1 MFKRKQYKGLE
12 PSTIAGYLIIVSLAW
27 IFIALFVVST
37 FTYRIILGT
46 VGSVLLA
53 TAVILLFRANR
64 IAQATNFHESI
75 VDTLFESNAVAL
87 TLINH
92 HGKIIELNHTTANML
107 GYEHRNDL
115 IGLPIMDI
123 IEQSSQE
130 ALGTALEQVKEGKIT
145 SLNIHVLH
153 RSSFPLELQIS
164 CEPVIQ
170 NGSVIG
176 GLIISHDLS
185 DHKRNIERIR
195 YMAYYDDM
203 TGLPNRTLF
212 QIRFDE
218 WLLRAKEDHF
228 MLGVCYID
236 LDNFKLINASFGR
249 EYADLML
256 LQMADRLN
264 RLLSEH
270 DFVARM
276 EGDSFALLL
285 NHIDHIDQL
294 LERAQHILEVIGEP
308 YDLKGVPVHVS
319 ASMGIAVNIDPADDG
334 YSLFKKAD
342 MALVKVK
349 ETAGDNILIYSEE
362 WNNSSYERLKLQHE
376 IHRAI
381 QKHEFELYYQPQYD
395 LLEGQIVGVE
405 ALIRWNHPTKGM
417 LSPIHFIP
425 IAEESGLIV
434 PIGEWVIR
442 EACRQNKEWLDEG
455 LPIVPVAVNLSIR
468 QFIRNDMSLQISKI
482 LEETGLPPQYLDI
495 EITESMSIDINEMN
509 QKLIE
514 ISEMGVGISV
524 DDFGTGY
531 SSFHYLKALPIN
543 RLKIDRSFVTDILHE
558 KSHAEI
564 VSAIIAMAHKLN
576 LQVIAEGVETDE
588 QFEFLRTLQCDEI
601 QGYLKS
607 PPVPSSFFQKL
618 LCSA

>member
-1 MFKRKQYKGLE
+1 MFKRNQFYKFE
-12 PSTIAGYLIIVSLAW
+12 PTIVAGFLIVLSLAW
-27 IFIALFVVST
+27 MLIALFAVQA
-37 FTYRIILGT
+37 FIYRVILGT
-46 VGSVLLA
+46 VGLALIA
-53 TAVILLFRANR
+53 TAILIFFRSR
-64 IAQATNFHESI
+64 KIDTSQNFHESI
-75 VDTLFESNAVAL
+75 VDTLFQSNAVAL
-87 TLINH
+87 AFINH
-92 HGKIIELNHTTANML
+92 EGRIIELNDTTANML
-107 GYEHRNDL
+107 GYEQRQEL
-115 IGLPIMDI
+115 IGEPIMSV

-130 ALGTALEQVKEGKIT
+130 ALANSLQQVRAGKIET
-145 SLNIHVLH
+145 LNIHVLH

-164 CEPVIQ
+164 CEPVLKD
-170 NGSVIG
+170 GRVIG
-176 GLIISHDLS
+176 ALMISHDLS
-185 DHKRNIERIR
+185 DHKRNLERIR

-218 WLLRAKEDHF
+218 WLLRAEEDHF

-285 NHIDHIDQL
+285 NHLDNIDQL
-294 LERAQHILEVIGEP
+294 LERAQHILTVISEP
-308 YDLKGVPVHVS
+308 YDLKGVPVHMS

-349 ETAGDNILIYSEE
+349 ETAGDTILIYSEE

-395 LLEGQIVGVE
+395 LIQGQIVGVE
-405 ALIRWNHPTKGM
+405 ALIRWNHPTKGL

-425 IAEESGLIV
+425 LAEESGLIV

-442 EACRQNKEWLDEG
+442 EACRQNKEWLDAG

-468 QFIRNDMSLQISKI
+468 QFVRNDMSLQISKI
-482 LEETGLPPQYLDI
+482 LEETGLPSQYLDI

-509 QKLIE
+509 RKLIA
-514 ISEMGVGISV
+514 ISELGVGISV

-531 SSFHYLKALPIN
+531 SSFHYLKSLPIS
-543 RLKIDRSFVTDILHE
+543 RLKIDRSFVMDIMKE

-576 LQVIAEGVETDE
+576 LQVIAEGVETNE
-588 QFEFLRTLQCDEI
+588 QLEFLRSLQCDEM

-607 PPVPSSFFQKL
+607 PPVPGERFKEL
-618 LCSA
+618 LYSA

>member
-1 MFKRKQYKGLE
+1 MFKRNQMYGFG
-12 PSTIAGYLIIVSLAW
+12 PTIVAGFLIVLSLAW
-27 IFIALFVVST
+27 MLIALFIVQS
-37 FTYRIILGT
+37 FMYRVILGT
-46 VGSVLLA
+46 VGLLLVITAIVLL
-53 TAVILLFRANR
+53 LRSR
-64 IAQATNFHESI
+64 KIASSKNIHESI
-75 VDTLFESNAVAL
+75 VDTLFQSDAVAL
-87 TLINH
+87 ALINH
-92 HGKIIELNHTTANML
+92 EGKIVELNDTTANML
-107 GYEHRNDL
+107 GYEERQEL
-115 IGLPIMDI
+115 LGVPIMDM

-130 ALGTALEQVKEGKIT
+130 ALASSLEQVRAGKIE
-145 SLNIHVLH
+145 SINIHALH
-153 RSSFPLELQIS
+153 RSSFPLELHVS
-164 CEPVIQ
+164 CEPVIKD
-170 NGSVIG
+170 GRVIG
-176 GLIISHDLS
+176 SLLISHDLS
-185 DHKRNIERIR
+185 DHKRNLERIR

-285 NHIDHIDQL
+285 NHLEHIDQL
-294 LERAQHILEVIGEP
+294 LERAQHILDAISEP
-308 YDLKGVPVHVS
+308 YDIKGVPVHMS
-319 ASMGIAVNIDPADDG
+319 ASMGIAVNIDPDDDG

-349 ETAGDNILIYSEE
+349 ETASDPILIYSEE

-395 LLEGQIVGVE
+395 VVQGKIVGVE
-405 ALIRWNHPTKGM
+405 ALIRWNHPTKGL
-417 LSPIHFIP
+417 LSPLHFIP
-425 IAEESGLIV
+425 LAEESGLIV

-442 EACRQNKEWLDEG
+442 EACRQNKEWLDAG

-468 QFIRNDMSLQISKI
+468 QFVRNDMSLQISKI
-482 LEETGLPPQYLDI
+482 LEESGLPPEYLDI

-509 QKLIE
+509 RTLVA
-514 ISEMGVGISV
+514 ISNLGVGISV

-531 SSFHYLKALPIN
+531 SSFHYLKSLPIN
-543 RLKIDRSFVTDILHE
+543 RLKIDRSFVMDILKE

-576 LQVIAEGVETDE
+576 LQVIAEGVETNE
-588 QFEFLRTLQCDEI
+588 QLEFLRSLQCDEM

-607 PPVPSSFFQKL
+607 PPVPSEQFQKL
-618 LCSA
+618 LYSA

>member
-1 MFKRKQYKGLE
+1 MFKRNQFYGFE
-12 PSTIAGYLIIVSLAW
+12 PTIVSGFLIVMSLAW
-27 IFIALFVVST
+27 MIIALFFVQS
-37 FTYRIILGT
+37 FMYRVILGI
-46 VGSVLLA
+46 VGLVLIIIS
-53 TAVILLFRANR
+53 TIMLLRNR
-64 IAQATNFHESI
+64 KNAASKNFHESI
-75 VDTLFESNAVAL
+75 ADTLFQSNAVAMA
-87 TLINH
+87 LINH
-92 HGKIIELNHTTANML
+92 DGKIIELNDTTANML
-107 GYEHRNDL
+107 GYEQRQEL
-115 IGLPIMDI
+115 IGEPIMSM

-130 ALGTALEQVKEGKIT
+130 ALSSSLEQVRAGKT
-145 SLNIHVLH
+145 ETLNIHVLH

-164 CEPVIQ
+164 CEPVVKE
-170 NGSVIG
+170 GRVIG
-176 GLIISHDLS
+176 ALMISHDLS
-185 DHKRNIERIR
+185 DHKRNLERIR

-285 NHIDHIDQL
+285 NHLDNIDQL
-294 LERAQHILEVIGEP
+294 LERAQHILMVISEP
-308 YDLKGVPVHVS
+308 YDLKGVPVHMS

-349 ETAGDNILIYSEE
+349 ETAGDPILIYSEE

-395 LLEGQIVGVE
+395 LVQGQIVGVE
-405 ALIRWNHPTKGM
+405 ALIRWNHPTKGL

-425 IAEESGLIV
+425 LAEESGLIV

-442 EACRQNKEWLDEG
+442 EACRQNKEWLDAG

-468 QFIRNDMSLQISKI
+468 QFVRNDMSLQISKI
-482 LEETGLPPQYLDI
+482 LEETGLPAQYLDI

-509 QKLIE
+509 RKLVA
-514 ISEMGVGISV
+514 ISELGVGISV

-531 SSFHYLKALPIN
+531 SSFHYLKSLPIN
-543 RLKIDRSFVTDILHE
+543 RLKIDRSFVMDILKE

-576 LQVIAEGVETDE
+576 LQVIAEGVETNE
-588 QFEFLRTLQCDEI
+588 QLEFLRSLHCDEM

-607 PPVPSSFFQKL
+607 PPVPSDYFQQL
-618 LCSA
+618 LYSV

>member
-588 QFEFLRTLQCDEI
+588 QLEFLRTLQCDEI

>member
-1 MFKRKQYKGLE
+1 MFKRNQFNGFE
-12 PSTIAGYLIIVSLAW
+12 PTIVAGFLTVFSLAW
-27 IFIALFVVST
+27 MFIALFVVQS
-37 FTYRIILGT
+37 FMYRVMLGT
-46 VGSVLLA
+46 VGLVLIA
-53 TAVILLFRANR
+53 TAIFIVLRTKKSA
-64 IAQATNFHESI
+64 APANFHESI
-75 VDTLFESNAVAL
+75 VDTLFQSNAVAL

-92 HGKIIELNHTTANML
+92 DGKIVELNDTTAKML
-107 GYEHRNDL
+107 GYEQRQDL
-115 IGLPIMDI
+115 IGEPIMDI
-123 IEQSSQE
+123 IESSSRE
-130 ALGTALEQVKEGKIT
+130 ALSEALDKVRRGQIET
-145 SLNIHVLH
+145 LNIHVLH

-164 CEPVIQ
+164 CEPVVQ
-170 NGSVIG
+170 SGRVIG
-176 GLIISHDLS
+176 SLIISNDLS
-185 DHKRNIERIR
+185 DHKRNLERIR

-270 DFVARM
+270 DFAARM

-285 NHIDHIDQL
+285 NHIEHIDQL
-294 LERAQHILEVIGEP
+294 LERAEHILDVITEP
-308 YDLKGVPVHVS
+308 YDLKGVPVHMS
-319 ASMGIAVNIDPADDG
+319 ASMGIAVNLDPADDG

-395 LLEGQIVGVE
+395 LIQGQIVGVE

-425 IAEESGLIV
+425 LAEESGLIV
-434 PIGEWVIR
+434 QIGEWVIR

-482 LEETGLPPQYLDI
+482 LEETGLPAQYLDI

-509 QKLIE
+509 NKLVA
-514 ISEMGVGISV
+514 ISELGVGISV

-531 SSFHYLKALPIN
+531 SSFHYLKSLPIN

-576 LQVIAEGVETDE
+576 LQVIAEGVETEE
-588 QFEFLRTLQCDEI
+588 QMEFLRTLQCDEI

-607 PPVPSSFFQKL
+607 PPVPSEYFQRL
-618 LCSA
+618 LYSI

>member
-1 MFKRKQYKGLE
+1 ML
-12 PSTIAGYLIIVSLAW
+12 
-27 IFIALFVVST
+27 IALFVVQS
-37 FTYRIILGT
+37 FMYRVILGT
-46 VGSVLLA
+46 VGLA
-53 TAVILLFRANR
+53 LITTALFIFIRTKK
-64 IAQATNFHESI
+64 ISSSKSFHESI
-75 VDTLFESNAVAL
+75 VDTLFQSNAVAL
-87 TLINH
+87 AFINH
-92 HGKIIELNHTTANML
+92 EGKIIELNDTTANML
-107 GYEHRNDL
+107 GYEQRQEL
-115 IGLPIMDI
+115 IGEPIMNM

-130 ALGTALEQVKEGKIT
+130 SLAHSLEQVRAGNIET
-145 SLNIHVLH
+145 LNIHVLH

-164 CEPVIQ
+164 CEPVARD
-170 NGSVIG
+170 GKVIG
-176 GLIISHDLS
+176 ALMISHDLS
-185 DHKRNIERIR
+185 DHKRNLERIR

-218 WLLRAKEDHF
+218 WLLRSKEDHL

-285 NHIDHIDQL
+285 NHLNNIDQL
-294 LERAQHILEVIGEP
+294 LERAQHILNVISEP
-308 YDLKGVPVHVS
+308 YDLKGVPVHMS

-349 ETAGDNILIYSEE
+349 ETAGDTILIYSEE

-376 IHRAI
+376 IHRAV

-395 LLEGQIVGVE
+395 LVQGQIVGVE
-405 ALIRWNHPTKGM
+405 ALIRWNHPTKGL

-425 IAEESGLIV
+425 LAEESGLIV

-442 EACRQNKEWLDEG
+442 EACRQNKEWLDAG

-468 QFIRNDMSLQISKI
+468 QFVRNDMSLQISKI
-482 LEETGLPPQYLDI
+482 LEETGLPAEFLDI

-509 QKLIE
+509 RKLVA
-514 ISEMGVGISV
+514 ISELGVGISV

-531 SSFHYLKALPIN
+531 SSFHYLKSLPIN
-543 RLKIDRSFVTDILHE
+543 RLKIDRSFVMDILKE
-558 KSHAEI
+558 QSHAEI

-576 LQVIAEGVETDE
+576 LQVIAEGVETNE
-588 QFEFLRTLQCDEI
+588 QLEFLRSLQCDEM

-607 PPVPSSFFQKL
+607 PPVPSEQFQQL
-618 LCSA
+618 LYTV

>member
-1 MFKRKQYKGLE
+1 
-12 PSTIAGYLIIVSLAW
+12 
-27 IFIALFVVST
+27 
-37 FTYRIILGT
+37 
-46 VGSVLLA
+46 
-53 TAVILLFRANR
+53 
-64 IAQATNFHESI
+64 
-75 VDTLFESNAVAL
+75 
-87 TLINH
+87 
-92 HGKIIELNHTTANML
+92 
-107 GYEHRNDL
+107 
-115 IGLPIMDI
+115 
-123 IEQSSQE
+123 
-130 ALGTALEQVKEGKIT
+130 VKEG
-145 SLNIHVLH
+145 
-153 RSSFPLELQIS
+153 R
-164 CEPVIQ
+164 
-170 NGSVIG
+170 VIG
-176 GLIISHDLS
+176 ALMISHDLS
-185 DHKRNIERIR
+185 DHKRNLERIR

-285 NHIDHIDQL
+285 NHLDNIDQL
-294 LERAQHILEVIGEP
+294 LERAQHILTVISEP
-308 YDLKGVPVHVS
+308 YDLKGVPVHMS

-349 ETAGDNILIYSEE
+349 ETAGDTILIYSEE

-376 IHRAI
+376 IHRAV

-395 LLEGQIVGVE
+395 LVQGHIVGVE
-405 ALIRWNHPTKGM
+405 ALIRWNHPTKGL

-425 IAEESGLIV
+425 LAEESGLIV

-442 EACRQNKEWLDEG
+442 EACRQNKEWLDAG

-468 QFIRNDMSLQISKI
+468 QFVRNDMSLQISKI
-482 LEETGLPPQYLDI
+482 LEETGLPAQYLDI

-509 QKLIE
+509 RKLVA
-514 ISEMGVGISV
+514 ISELGVGISV

-531 SSFHYLKALPIN
+531 SSFHYLKSLPIN
-543 RLKIDRSFVTDILHE
+543 RLKIDRSFVMDILKE

-576 LQVIAEGVETDE
+576 LQVIAEGVETNE
-588 QFEFLRTLQCDEI
+588 QLEFLRSLQCDEM

-607 PPVPSSFFQKL
+607 PPVPSEYFEQL
-618 LCSA
+618 LYSV